1 MQQIL
6 LRTNAFTISV
16 MIACLSAGSSAWAQE
31 LDKVT
36 FGAAW
41 VAEAAHGGFYQA
53 VAGGTYRK
61 HGLDV
66 TIVQGARRSM
76 ADNSSTECLK
86 TGPQYTHAIGRNTRS
101 SHYDDVASQ
110 PSERNGQARRRWR
123 RV

>member
-16 MIACLSAGSSAWAQE
+16 MVACLSAGSSAWAQE
-31 LDKVT
+31 LDKVP

-53 VAGGTYRK
+53 AGGGTYRK

-66 TIVQGARRSM
+66 TIVQGGLQV
-76 ADNSSTECLK
+76 D
-86 TGPQYTHAIGRNTRS
+86 GRQQLSR
-101 SHYDDVASQ
+101 VSQ
-110 PSERNGQARRRWR
+110 NRAAVHPRNRPKYKELPL
-123 RV
+123 